1 MLILSVDAMHTRRA
15 EWNRRQNPDF
25 LVPQGIVPSQ
35 LLTESW
41 VNATS
46 LREDHLKLERRIPP
60 IAGRTFLP
68 KFTPMAEI
76 VSLFHPFTFH
86 HPGIY

>member
-25 LVPQGIVPSQ
+25 LVPQDIILSQ

-41 VNATS
+41 VVATS
-46 LREDHLKLERRIPP
+46 LREDHVKQGSTSSTLHLQGYLDPSGTWFESDSVD
-60 IAGRTFLP
+60 
-68 KFTPMAEI
+68 I
-76 VSLFHPFTFH
+76 V
-86 HPGIY
+86 